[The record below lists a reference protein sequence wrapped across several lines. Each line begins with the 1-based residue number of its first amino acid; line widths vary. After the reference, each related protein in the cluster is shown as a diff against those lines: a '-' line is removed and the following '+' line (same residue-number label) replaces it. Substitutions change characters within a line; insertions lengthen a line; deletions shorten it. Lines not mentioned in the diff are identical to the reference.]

1 MGSATLAGSLEYIEN
16 DGTVIT
22 EDFDIDDTF
31 QVSCKTEVNEAG
43 AATFAV
49 PFGSVMTAKCVLI
62 KCTLGSIE
70 LLLDGAVTGT
80 TINVGGA
87 HMIICGEV
95 TQIDLKHAAGIEA
108 EVTVLGDL

>member
-22 EDFDIDDTF
+22 ETFDIDDTF

-43 AATFAV
+43 AATFSV
-49 PFGSVMTAKCVLI
+49 PFGCVVTGKCVVI
-62 KCTLGSIE
+62 KVTLGSVE
-70 LLLDGAVTGT
+70 LLLDTAGPGT

-87 HMIICGEV
+87 HLIVCGEV
-95 TQIDLKHAAGIEA
+95 TQIDLKHVAGIEA